1 MDTANIIQMGL
12 ILILGLVLCAAVM
25 MLLRDSEK
33 RQISRKTRLKEADE
47 EWDRFDR
54 HMKPIREAQKHSD
67 NT

>member
-12 ILILGLVLCAAVM
+12 ILIFMLVLTAGVLL
-25 MLLRDSEK
+25 LLRDVEK

>member
-1 MDTANIIQMGL
+1 MDTANIIQMAL
-12 ILILGLVLCAAVM
+12 ILIFMLVLTAGVLL
-25 MLLRDSEK
+25 LLRDVEK